1 MTPDLR
7 LGRWQDALADVAT
20 CDLLLCDPPYSART
34 HEGQRTGASLRVPT
48 ITYSSLTAALADE
61 LAAAWA
67 PRVRWWAVVFA
78 DHVSWAW
85 HEAAWS
91 AAGWMTFAPVVW
103 LKRNPPP
110 RMGGDGPGLAAE
122 FVLIARPRHR
132 MPSERMGARPGRYD
146 VRSRRSCEPAAG
158 LAGQKALDGMR
169 ALIRDYSRPGDLIVD
184 PFAGSGTTLDAAR
197 REGRRSIGAECDP
210 AHYEIA
216 RKRLAAGF
224 TPQLFA

>member
-7 LGRWQDALADVAT
+7 LGRWQDALADVVS

-34 HEGQRTGASLRVPT
+34 HEGQSDVRDDLD
-48 ITYSSLTAALADE
+48 YSHFAPADVRE
-61 LAAAWA
+61 LVAAWA
-67 PRVRWWAVVFA
+67 PRVT
-78 DHVSWAW
+78 AW
-85 HEAAWS
+85 MAC
-91 AAGWMTFAPVVW
+91 MTDDVLAPVYREAYEAVGM
-103 LKRNPPP
+103 LDFAAVPIVSP
-110 RMGGDGPGLAAE
+110 RVRLSGDGPASSTVWLMVA
-122 FVLIARPRHR
+122 RHR
-132 MPSERMGARPGRYD
+132 TRQLATWGALPGWYEAPRE
-146 VRSRRSCEPAAG
+146 VVSGMIGCKPVG
-158 LAGQKALDGMR
+158 LMR

-216 RKRLAAGF
+216 RKRLSAGF